1 MKVSRFVFNPF
12 GVNTYILW
20 DPETLEAAVIDPGM
34 IDEKERNV
42 LDDFIESRNLRLTQL
57 INTHSHLDHIF
68 GNHHIKNKYGI
79 EIKAGGEDRFF
90 AESLPDQAKQFGL
103 RIRLEP
109 QSIDVELRD
118 GDTIFL
124 GKERIEVLSVPGHS
138 PGSIALYCPE
148 SHFVITGDTLFPGSM
163 GRTDLAFGDYAT
175 LVDAIRRKLLTLPD
189 STIVLSGHGGE
200 TSIGN
205 ERKSNPFL
213 K

>member
-42 LDDFIESRNLRLTQL
+42 LDGFIESRNLRVTQL

-79 EIKAGGEDRFF
+79 VIKAGGEDRFF